1 MFKKKK
7 KNQKDKVSLKFLKSD
22 NGMLEWKSILCNF
35 EKKSNISSFEQ
46 LSVFEV
52 FSTAFQLIYSAAFIY
67 KGVKKKLR
75 QSGIIKNTEVMFN
88 YLKLPI
94 LQGGTDY

>member
-1 MFKKKK
+1 
-7 KNQKDKVSLKFLKSD
+7 
-22 NGMLEWKSILCNF
+22 MLEWKSILCNF

-52 FSTAFQLIYSAAFIY
+52 FSTAFQLIHSAAFIY

-75 QSGIIKNTEVMFN
+75 QSGINTEVMFN